1 MIENAGTAA
10 AIVTAAAAL
19 VTAMGAATAKIIR
32 ELEKL
37 TNGKMTRIGESL
49 TRIEKLERKNTR
61 LLAALHS
68 EMRAL
73 GKAIGGGGEKNLKDR
88 KNRARGNRKRAN
100 RNGRREKSAASSIL
114 PKTIR
119 RGACEG
125 W

>member
-73 GKAIGGGGEKNLKDR
+73 GKAMGGGGEKNLKDR

-100 RNGRREKSAASSIL
+100 RNGGRAAKRRVRQHT
-114 PKTIR
+114 PVR
-119 RGACEG
+119 DVRGKFD
-125 W
+125 